1 MICFFNTTK
10 AWGGGEKWHFDI
22 ASKLHYEGEKVMVV
36 THKHSELRKKFRQPG
51 IETFA
56 FKISNLSFLNPF
68 KLIRLCRFFRH
79 QQVQTLVINLPADLK
94 IAGPAA
100 RMAGVKRIIYRR
112 GSAIPIKNSAIN
124 RFLFRNIITDVLV
137 NSHET
142 GRTILLN
149 NARLINSNKIKVIYN
164 GIDVEKCKPVSRGDD
179 YEKQEND
186 PIVIGNLGRLEKQK
200 AQHLLIALGAKL
212 KTAGHNF
219 KIIIGGD
226 GRLREQLSQNIQ
238 AAGLSKNIQLA
249 GHIED
254 VGAFMQSIDIFVLT
268 SHWEGFGY
276 VLAEAMACEKPVI
289 AFNHS
294 SNPELIDH
302 NKTGLLVKTGDIDD
316 LFEKTVILINDNN
329 LRTAFG
335 KAGRQKA
342 LHEFNFE
349 TNYLKIK
356 RFLLK
361 NEESAD

>member
-22 ASKLHYEGEKVMVV
+22 ASRLSKDGEKVMVV
-36 THKHSELRKKFRQPG
+36 AHKHSELRKKLRQHG
-51 IETFA
+51 IEPFA
-56 FKISNLSFLNPF
+56 FKISNLSFLNPVR
-68 KLIRLCRFFRH
+68 LLRLCSFFRH
-79 QQVQTLVINLPADLK
+79 HQVKTLVINLPADLK
-94 IAGPAA
+94 IAGLAA
-100 RMAGVKRIIYRR
+100 RVAGVKRIIYRR
-112 GSAIPIKNSAIN
+112 GSAIPIKNSMIN
-124 RFLFRNIITDVLV
+124 RFLFGKIITDVLV
-137 NSHET
+137 NSKET
-142 GRTILLN
+142 KHTILAN
-149 NARLINSNKIKVIYN
+149 NPRLISGEKIKVIYN
-164 GIDVEKCKPVSRGDD
+164 GIEAENFHPESLSDNS
-179 YEKQEND
+179 EKQDNK

-200 AQHLLIALGAKL
+200 AQHLLIELGTKL
-212 KTAGHNF
+212 QKAGNNF
-219 KIIIGGD
+219 RIMIGGD
-226 GRLREQLSQNIQ
+226 GRLREELLQKIHF
-238 AAGLSKNIQLA
+238 AGLSKNIQLA

-302 NKTGLLVKTGDIDD
+302 NKTGLLVKPGDIDD

-356 RFLLK
+356 RFLLEK
-361 NEESAD
+361 